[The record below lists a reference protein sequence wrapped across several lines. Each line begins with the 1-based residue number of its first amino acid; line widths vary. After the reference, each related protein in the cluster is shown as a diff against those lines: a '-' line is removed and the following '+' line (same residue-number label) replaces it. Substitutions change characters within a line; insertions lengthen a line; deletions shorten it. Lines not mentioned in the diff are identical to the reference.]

1 MNKPVLFCFTIC
13 LLCSACSRQQTVT
26 APYPF
31 WGRPVY
37 LKAEGSDVWR
47 SMQILRPTAPD
58 AAQGCLLIVHG
69 MNEHIGRY
77 GHIAEHFADRFIV
90 AGLDLTAHGLSNP
103 VLSKAHESITAGAAA
118 YDASHAYLEQAQFR
132 DLQPMR
138 DDLASALHYLAEQ
151 CSSHAALGD
160 RRASSRLACGIHA
173 IPGDRRASSRL
184 ACGIHAVP
192 GDRRASSRL
201 ACGIHAIPGDRRASS
216 RLACGIHAIPGD
228 KPLPIFILSHSLGS
242 LVAASYL
249 LQTEDK
255 ALTERVKGV
264 VFSAPAFS
272 VTEVPGW
279 RGWFQNPIVRFT
291 FHTHEHFLN
300 PQDEALPVMLF
311 NQLLALISVP
321 LQDGVIELFS
331 LPGMRSLFSPTSPD
345 WVKDYLTDSEE
356 EKQKLGKDKY
366 MMRQSVLRY
375 VLAIEKEIIRF
386 RRQMD
391 RFDAPYLLIYSE
403 NDPIT
408 PAWGSIDFAAAARSN
423 HPDNRLVLLA
433 GISHHEQLFSSP
445 PLRERILSV
454 IDDWLQKRL
463 TRK

>member
-37 LKAEGSDVWR
+37 LKAEGSDAWR
-47 SMQILRPTAPD
+47 SMQILRPAAPD

-77 GHIAEHFADRFIV
+77 GRIAEHFADRFIV
-90 AGLDLTAHGLSNP
+90 LGIDLTAHGLSNP
-103 VLSKAHESITAGAAA
+103 VLSKAHESIAAGATA
-118 YDASHAYLEQAQFR
+118 YDASHAYLEQAQFQ
-132 DLQPMR
+132 DLQLMR
-138 DDLASALHYLAEQ
+138 DDLASALRYLADH
-151 CSSHAALGD
+151 CNS
-160 RRASSRLACGIHA
+160 RASSRLACGIHT
-173 IPGDRRASSRL
+173 
-184 ACGIHAVP
+184 
-192 GDRRASSRL
+192 
-201 ACGIHAIPGDRRASS
+201 IPGDRRASS

-242 LVAASYL
+242 LVVSSYL
-249 LQTEDK
+249 LQAENK
-255 ALTERVKGV
+255 AVTDRVKGV

-321 LQDGVIELFS
+321 LQDGIIELFS
-331 LPGMRSLFSPTSPD
+331 LPGMRSLFSPTSPN
-345 WVKDYLTDSEE
+345 WVRDYLTDSEE

-391 RFDAPYLLIYSE
+391 RLDAPYLLIYSE

-408 PAWGSIDFAAAARSN
+408 PAWGSTDFAAATRSN
-423 HPDNRLVLLA
+423 HPDNQLVLLA
-433 GISHHEQLFSSP
+433 GISHHEQLFSSS

-463 TRK
+463 KQQ

>member
-1 MNKPVLFCFTIC
+1 MSKPALFCFTIC
-13 LLCSACSRQQTVT
+13 LLCACSRQQTVT

-37 LKAEGSDVWR
+37 LKVEGNDVWR
-47 SMQILRPTAPD
+47 SMQILKPKSPD
-58 AAQGCLLIVHG
+58 TVQGCLLIVHG

-77 GHIAEHFADRFIV
+77 GRIAEHFADRFIV
-90 AGLDLTAHGLSNP
+90 VGLDLTAHGLSNP

-138 DDLASALHYLAEQ
+138 DDLASALHYLSDQ
-151 CSSHAALGD
+151 CRSRASSHPANGIHAIPGD
-160 RRASSRLACGIHA
+160 CRANSRLACGIHT
-173 IPGDRRASSRL
+173 
-184 ACGIHAVP
+184 
-192 GDRRASSRL
+192 
-201 ACGIHAIPGDRRASS
+201 
-216 RLACGIHAIPGD
+216 IPGD

-242 LVAASYL
+242 LVVSSYL
-249 LQTEDK
+249 LQAENK
-255 ALTERVKGV
+255 ALTDRVKGV

-321 LQDGVIELFS
+321 LQDGIIELFS
-331 LPGMRSLFSPTSPD
+331 MPGMRNLFSPTAPD
-345 WVKDYLTDSEE
+345 WVRDYLTDSEE
-356 EKQKLGKDKY
+356 EKQKLAKDKY

-375 VLAIEKEIIRF
+375 VLAIEKEIIQF

-391 RFDAPYLLIYSE
+391 RFGPPYLLIYSE

-408 PAWGSIDFAAAARSN
+408 PAWGSIDFAAATRSN
-423 HPDNRLVLLA
+423 HADNRLVLLA
-433 GISHHEQLFSSP
+433 GISHHEQLFSSS
-445 PLRERILSV
+445 PLREHILSV
-454 IDDWLQKRL
+454 IDEWLQKRL
-463 TRK
+463 TQQ

>member
-1 MNKPVLFCFTIC
+1 MSKPALFCFTIC
-13 LLCSACSRQQTVT
+13 LLYACSRQQTVT

-37 LKAEGSDVWR
+37 LKVEENDPWR
-47 SMQILRPTAPD
+47 SMQILRPASPD

-77 GHIAEHFADRFIV
+77 GRIAEHFADRFIV
-90 AGLDLTAHGLSNP
+90 VGLDLTAHGLSNP

-138 DDLASALHYLAEQ
+138 DDLASALHYLADQ
-151 CSSHAALGD
+151 CRS
-160 RRASSRLACGIHA
+160 
-173 IPGDRRASSRL
+173 
-184 ACGIHAVP
+184 
-192 GDRRASSRL
+192 
-201 ACGIHAIPGDRRASS
+201 RASS

-228 KPLPIFILSHSLGS
+228 KPLPIFILSHSLSS

-249 LQTEDK
+249 LQAENK
-255 ALTERVKGV
+255 ALTDRVKGV

-300 PQDEALPVMLF
+300 PQDEVLPVMLF

-321 LQDGVIELFS
+321 LQDGIIELFS
-331 LPGMRSLFSPTSPD
+331 LPGMRNLFSPTSPD
-345 WVKDYLTDSEE
+345 WVRNYLTDSEE
-356 EKQKLGKDKY
+356 EKRKLEKDKY
-366 MMRQSVLRY
+366 IIRQSVLRY

-408 PAWGSIDFAAAARSN
+408 PAWGSIDFAAATRSN
-423 HPDNRLVLLA
+423 HRDNRLVLLA
-433 GISHHEQLFSSP
+433 DISHHEQLFSSS